1 MLLAQC
7 LLPLPHDHDEAGD
20 DEVFCGTCNVAA
32 SLSPCA
38 KVAAGFIKA
47 CVPLCVCVCVCG
59 CGCVSVR
66 VCVSLCVRV
75 IVEAFAVAAFLDTT
89 FWFFS
94 AADPSGRLWAVCAV
108 GVAGRQRFVAYFN
121 FVVCSRKRKL
131 FHCILWSSPS
141 RRSLY
146 LPPSLSHFPLVSTH
160 CLPPSSLSFVS
171 VANL

>member
-1 MLLAQC
+1 MKLAMMKSFVARATLLRLFLPVQKLQQGSSKRAC
-7 LLPLPHDHDEAGD
+7 L
-20 DEVFCGTCNVAA
+20 
-32 SLSPCA
+32 
-38 KVAAGFIKA
+38 
-47 CVPLCVCVCVCG
+47 CVCVCG

-75 IVEAFAVAAFLDTT
+75 IVGAFAVAAFLDTT

-108 GVAGRQRFVAYFN
+108 GMAGRQRFVAYFN

-160 CLPPSSLSFVS
+160 CLLPSSLSFVS

>member
-1 MLLAQC
+1 MMKLAMMKSFVARATLPRLFLPVQKLQQGSSKRAC
-7 LLPLPHDHDEAGD
+7 L
-20 DEVFCGTCNVAA
+20 
-32 SLSPCA
+32 
-38 KVAAGFIKA
+38 
-47 CVPLCVCVCVCG
+47 CVCVCG

-146 LPPSLSHFPLVSTH
+146 LPSSLSHFPLVSTH
-160 CLPPSSLSFVS
+160 CLPPSSLCFVS

>member
-1 MLLAQC
+1 MKLAMMKSFVARAT
-7 LLPLPHDHDEAGD
+7 LPRLFLPVQKLQQG
-20 DEVFCGTCNVAA
+20 
-32 SLSPCA
+32 SS
-38 KVAAGFIKA
+38 KRA
-47 CVPLCVCVCVCG
+47 CLCVCVWG

-141 RRSLY
+141 RHSLY
-146 LPPSLSHFPLVSTH
+146 LPPSFSHFPLVSTH
-160 CLPPSSLSFVS
+160 CLPPSSLCFVS